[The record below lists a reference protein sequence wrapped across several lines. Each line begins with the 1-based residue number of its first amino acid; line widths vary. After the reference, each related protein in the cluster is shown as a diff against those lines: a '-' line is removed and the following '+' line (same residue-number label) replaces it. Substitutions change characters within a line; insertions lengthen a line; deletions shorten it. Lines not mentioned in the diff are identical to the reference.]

1 MIVNNVTSA
10 ANLYSAGSARY
21 VAPASGTRN
30 VQAKDGFTISNE
42 TQSFKAMLQK
52 LHSES
57 EVRQEKVE
65 EFTQKIES
73 GTYNVPAEN
82 IAASMLTIRF

>member
-1 MIVNNVTSA
+1 
-10 ANLYSAGSARY
+10 
-21 VAPASGTRN
+21 
-30 VQAKDGFTISNE
+30 
-42 TQSFKAMLQK
+42 MLQK